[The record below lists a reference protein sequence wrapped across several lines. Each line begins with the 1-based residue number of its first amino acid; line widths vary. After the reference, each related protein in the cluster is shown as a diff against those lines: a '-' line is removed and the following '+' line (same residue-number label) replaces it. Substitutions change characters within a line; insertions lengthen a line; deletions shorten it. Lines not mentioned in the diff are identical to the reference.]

1 MPRRSPPLVALFAGL
16 AGQFAAPVA
25 AQAIVAQT
33 AGIPNPTHVFDFGAN
48 ALPNFTPVS
57 TQFAGLTIA
66 HASYFTT
73 GSINNLVGG
82 FLTNDFTAGP
92 PSTLRIQL
100 AQPVVDASFVF
111 HQVASGTTTTMRALL
126 QGVPVASFT
135 GSWNQAQPNN
145 HFGFA
150 NTLLDE
156 LRIDFVSDF
165 NFDTL
170 AVRAPA
176 SAACAVR
183 NGSGVNPLGFGCL
196 TLPQLGTQ
204 WQGTVITQPN
214 TLLSVMALGY
224 GGFGPPL
231 PLFGGELLLDASSP
245 LLTFTGMGS
254 HGFAIPP
261 APGFLGVSLP
271 LQGARLD
278 LVGGAPAIVLLNGL
292 ELIVGT

>member
-1 MPRRSPPLVALFAGL
+1 MPHRSSRPVVLFACL

-25 AQAIVAQT
+25 AQSIVAQT

-48 ALPNFTPVS
+48 ALPNFTPVT
-57 TQFAGLTIA
+57 TQFGGLTIA
-66 HASYFTT
+66 HAAYFTT

-126 QGVPVASFT
+126 QGVPVAAFA

-145 HFGFA
+145 YFGFT

-156 LRIDFVSDF
+156 LQIDFVSDF

-170 AVRAPA
+170 AVR
-176 SAACAVR
+176 SAAAACVVR
-183 NGSGVNPLGFGCL
+183 NGSGVNPAGFGCA
-196 TLPQLGTQ
+196 TLPRVGTQ
-204 WQGTVITQPN
+204 WQGTVATQAN
-214 TLLSVMALGY
+214 TLLSVMAYGA
-224 GGFGPPL
+224 GGFGAPL
-231 PLFGGELLLDASSP
+231 PLFGGELLLDPSAP
-245 LLTFTGMGS
+245 LLTFTGAGS
-254 HGFAIPP
+254 HGFAIP
-261 APGFLGVSLP
+261 AGTGFLGVSLP

-278 LVGGAPAIVLLNGL
+278 LVGGAPAIVLLNGI
-292 ELIVGT
+292 ELIVGL